1 MGFGRMHEGV
11 GGPKFRPPVGAGHH
25 EGGPDPILVWG
36 WGRPHPQSWGRARGT
51 RTWGGGRICPHLL
64 WLLLL
69 GAPRLLAGAVGAQEG
84 KG

>member
-1 MGFGRMHEGV
+1 MHEGV
-11 GGPKFRPPVGAGHH
+11 GGPKFRPPVGAEHP

-36 WGRPHPQSWGRARGT
+36 WGLGVSPSSVLGESPWHQDLG
-51 RTWGGGRICPHLL
+51 GGGRICPHLL
-64 WLLLL
+64 RLLL